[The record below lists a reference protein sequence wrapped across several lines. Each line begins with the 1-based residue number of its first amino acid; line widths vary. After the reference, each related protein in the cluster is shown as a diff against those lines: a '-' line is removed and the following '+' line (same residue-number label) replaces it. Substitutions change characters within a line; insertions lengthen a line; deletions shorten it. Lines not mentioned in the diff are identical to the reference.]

1 MAKKKIELT
10 VYQTKIDL
18 LEAEVENKDEE
29 LDFIRKELRSLKE
42 ENKELKREIEGW
54 ETEGERLRG
63 VNGELSQNLEDA
75 RVLNEHLQVEVSL
88 EEGNLKGMKERCS
101 ELSGKLDENTGLIAS
116 LEERLS
122 KEKKDY
128 EINMVTS
135 GKEIDGLI
143 QKVNEL
149 KNLNGSLGEEVG
161 RMKGIERELRKA
173 LEEIEGERTGLIDQL
188 AERNQLLQT
197 ISKRKLFLIISQ
209 FKISFLKGYLLIA

>member
-1 MAKKKIELT
+1 M
-10 VYQTKIDL
+10 
-18 LEAEVENKDEE
+18 ENKDEE

-63 VNGELSQNLEDA
+63 VNGELSQNLEDV

-101 ELSGKLDENTGLIAS
+101 ELSGKLDENAGLIAS

-135 GKEIDGLI
+135 GKEIDRLI

-149 KNLNGSLGEEVG
+149 KNLNGNLGEEVG

-173 LEEIEGERTGLIDQL
+173 VEEIEGERNGLVDQL
-188 AERNQLLQT
+188 TERNQLLQT
-197 ISKRKLFLIISQ
+197 ISKRKLFLLNQI
-209 FKISFLKGYLLIA
+209 KLI